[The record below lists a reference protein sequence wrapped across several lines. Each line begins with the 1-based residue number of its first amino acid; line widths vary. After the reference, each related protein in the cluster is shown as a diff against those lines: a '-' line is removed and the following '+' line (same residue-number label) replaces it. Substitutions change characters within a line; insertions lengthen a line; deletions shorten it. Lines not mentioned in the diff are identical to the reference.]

1 MDTHVTLRRAIAAM
15 LAGAFTFVAVSTA
28 TGQDDGDLLRAFS
41 GFLKTR
47 ELAIDRVPDL
57 YPGGFAR
64 ISVHARNA
72 DLGGMLVDEIWVR
85 LIGVSLDPDALRS
98 GRLRVLDQRGSGIH
112 GRLRVQRLQDF
123 FLSANTFSDLRLWI
137 DGPYLYGEGSFP
149 YNGAPIRIWLK
160 GRFSVNGTKDIY
172 LHIDNMR
179 VNGFPLFVP
188 IIRILEAQINP
199 VLSQRDWPVTFTIRS
214 LQMTRDGFI
223 LSSQADALAPCSICW
238 SSGGTSGP

>member
-1 MDTHVTLRRAIAAM
+1 M
-15 LAGAFTFVAVSTA
+15 LAVVFTFVLVATA
-28 TGQDDGDLLRAFS
+28 TGQDDDDLLRAFR

-47 ELAIDRVPDL
+47 DLAIDTVPDL
-57 YPGGFAR
+57 YPGGYAR

-72 DLGGMLVDEIWVR
+72 NLGGMLVDDVWFN
-85 LIGVSLDPDALRS
+85 LIGVSLDPDALRT
-98 GRLRVLDQRGSGIH
+98 GRLRVLDRRGAAIH
-112 GRLRVQRLQDF
+112 GRLRVQQLQDF
-123 FLSANTFSDLRLWI
+123 FLSTNAFSDLRLWS
-137 DGPYLYGEGSFP
+137 DGTYLYGEGTFP
-149 YNGAPIRIWLK
+149 YRGAPIRIWLK

-214 LQMTRDGFI
+214 LRMTTDGFV
-223 LSSQADALAPCSICW
+223 LSSQADALAPCAFCA
-238 SSGGTSGP
+238 GGDGAAHGP

>member
-1 MDTHVTLRRAIAAM
+1 MTFRGAIAVM
-15 LAGAFTFVAVSTA
+15 LAIMFTFVLVATT
-28 TGQDDGDLLRAFS
+28 TGQDDGDLLRAF
-41 GFLKTR
+41 GRFLKAR
-47 ELAIDRVPDL
+47 ELAIDSVPDL
-57 YPGGFAR
+57 YPGGYAR

-112 GRLRVQRLQDF
+112 GRLRVQQLQDF
-123 FLSANTFSDLRLWI
+123 FLSTNAFSDLRLWS
-137 DGPYLYGEGSFP
+137 DGTYLYGEGTFP
-149 YNGAPIRIWLK
+149 YRGAPIKIWLK

-199 VLSQRDWPVTFTIRS
+199 VLSQKDWPVTFTIRS
-214 LQMTRDGFI
+214 LQMTTDGFV
-223 LSSQADALAPCSICW
+223 LSSQADALAPCAICW
-238 SSGGTSGP
+238 STGGTSGP

>member
-1 MDTHVTLRRAIAAM
+1 MTRRRAIAGM
-15 LAGAFTFVAVSTA
+15 LAVVFTFVLVTTA
-28 TGQDDGDLLRAFS
+28 TGQDDDDLLRAFR

-47 ELAIDRVPDL
+47 ELAIDTVPDL
-57 YPGGFAR
+57 YPGGYAR

-72 DLGGMLVDEIWVR
+72 NLGGMLVDDVWFS
-85 LIGVSLDPDALRS
+85 LIGVSLDPDALRK
-98 GRLRVLDQRGSGIH
+98 GRLRVLDHRGSGIH
-112 GRLRVQRLQDF
+112 GRLRVQQLQDF
-123 FLSANTFSDLRLWI
+123 FLSTNAFSDLRLWS
-137 DGPYLYGEGSFP
+137 DGTYLYGEGTFP
-149 YNGAPIRIWLK
+149 YHGAPIRIWLK

-214 LQMTRDGFI
+214 LRMTAEGFV
-223 LSSQADALAPCSICW
+223 LSSQADALAPCAFC
-238 SSGGTSGP
+238 GGSDGATNGP